1 MCVDEHSI
9 RQNMQEVMGNYNSV
23 TKYVSISSLN
33 RFWDS
38 RNHNGVAYSCCYELL
53 ISNSYCLD
61 PLAKPPVVVVAVRD
75 TPDRCNSSLIVQ
87 KMAWTCSH
95 VKAHTN
101 LSSTR

>member
-38 RNHNGVAYSCCYELL
+38 RNHNGVAYSYCYELL
-53 ISNSYCLD
+53 II
-61 PLAKPPVVVVAVRD
+61 P
-75 TPDRCNSSLIVQ
+75 NSS
-87 KMAWTCSH
+87 T
-95 VKAHTN
+95 
-101 LSSTR
+101 LSK